1 VQDCGCVEESA
12 GHAHGHGHGHAHDGD
27 IDFEDH
33 GHGHAHSH
41 GGAPAD
47 KTAAAAAALE
57 AARSAPE
64 EEHAHDDADHGAAV
78 KREPICVQCT
88 GHATTDGGNVEYI
101 FDVLQGG
108 VAQSGSLTPVGG
120 TKVGEVRRRYSEFD
134 ALKQSLTK
142 IFGELAALN
151 DKFPKKHLYGNS
163 SDSTIQE
170 RRSGLE
176 NWMNYVLRTPT
187 AAIAESAE
195 LSEFLMPI
203 TADDS
208 KPAKFAL
215 IFSTGNIAW
224 VDKLLSADCSYTF
237 AHKHLLSDD
246 MHSHTAYGKAD
257 VLGQLSK
264 TSRSWGDV
272 RITSTEEV
280 QPGVYKNV
288 YQYVRLMTQWECVE
302 TVTTDASGFI
312 TGIARNRT

>member
-1 VQDCGCVEESA
+1 MQDCGCVEESA

-88 GHATTDGGNVEYI
+88 GHATTDGGNVTYI

-246 MHSHTAYGKAD
+246 MHSHTAYGKPD